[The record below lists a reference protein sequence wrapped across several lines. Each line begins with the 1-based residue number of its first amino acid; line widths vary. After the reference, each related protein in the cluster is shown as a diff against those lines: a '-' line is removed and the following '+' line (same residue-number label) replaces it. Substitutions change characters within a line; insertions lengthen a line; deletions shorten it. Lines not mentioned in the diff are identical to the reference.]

1 MADDKG
7 DEYLNQ
13 IVANPKCITEDK
25 ALWNFSKLKQ
35 AYEKVPEKIKKN
47 NPAFKKT
54 PKILRQWFTEN
65 AGLLDLA
72 PVGGGGA
79 AGKQQQQQ
87 QINGGG
93 EGCVQ
98 PENLSCQVGYNN
110 TWNMEG
116 PGEGRMP
123 MGVMQM
129 GPDMGMMPGMEMGY
143 GDMGTGIGMGMD
155 PTGYQ
160 DNATMVNIP
169 RQRFMQIRER
179 FNERDL
185 ELKQAHLQIQ
195 LMQLQLEK
203 LEAENRL
210 LKNMNGVHLRRNT
223 EILFNL

>member
-1 MADDKG
+1 
-7 DEYLNQ
+7 
-13 IVANPKCITEDK
+13 
-25 ALWNFSKLKQ
+25 
-35 AYEKVPEKIKKN
+35 
-47 NPAFKKT
+47 
-54 PKILRQWFTEN
+54 
-65 AGLLDLA
+65 
-72 PVGGGGA
+72 
-79 AGKQQQQQ
+79 
-87 QINGGG
+87 
-93 EGCVQ
+93 
-98 PENLSCQVGYNN
+98 
-110 TWNMEG
+110 
-116 PGEGRMP
+116 MP